1 MTDPTLSPSSR
12 AGGNLTWLRS
22 MWMGLPANRAV
33 VTDLM
38 WLHRSM
44 ATVSQV
50 KSFNLAEFDHVRA
63 ACPHRISWAVAFMKA
78 YSIVSVE
85 FPALRRIFLEWPW
98 AHLYQHHQPVANLV
112 VSRKVE
118 GENWLFFAPIVGA
131 DQTSLVGLQGLV
143 DNYQTEP
150 VEVVFKNQVR
160 LARYPGFVRRTMW
173 WLRFH
178 FAPAKRIKRF
188 GTFGLTT
195 LAGQGVVIVDPRA
208 PVTTTLTYGPVDET
222 GRCQVTIA
230 YDHRVMDGKEVA
242 DILGALEQTL
252 RTQIVAELR
261 ALSRN
266 DCQPNQAA

>member
-1 MTDPTLSPSSR
+1 M
-12 AGGNLTWLRS
+12 
-22 MWMGLPANRAV
+22 MMGLPACRAI

-50 KSFNLAEFDHVRA
+50 KSFDLKELDQVRA
-63 ACPHRISWAVAFMKA
+63 ACPRRISWAVAFMKA
-78 YSIVSVE
+78 YSLVSVE
-85 FPALRRIFLEWPW
+85 FPALRRIFLDWPW
-98 AHLYQHHQPVANLV
+98 PHLYEHHQPVANLV
-112 VSRKVE
+112 VSREVE
-118 GENWLFFAPIVGA
+118 GENWIFFAPIVAA
-131 DQTSLVGLQGLV
+131 DLDSLSGLQGLV
-143 DNYQTEP
+143 DHYQAEP

-195 LAGQGVVIVDPRA
+195 LAGQGVTIVDPRA
-208 PVTTTLTYGPVDET
+208 PVTTTLTYGPLDEM

-242 DILGALEQTL
+242 DILSALEQTL
-252 RTQIVAELR
+252 RTQIVEELR
-261 ALSRN
+261 ALSLKE
-266 DCQPNQAA
+266 CPTNQAA